1 MCVCACVCGI
11 GDADDVETGIVC
23 LVIGLLKCESSSWLM
38 GSRHA
43 IEWLELFLG
52 IT

>member
-1 MCVCACVCGI
+1 MCAYACGI

-38 GSRHA
+38 SIRHA
-43 IEWLELFLG
+43 IEQELFVR